1 MASSRLSREA
11 YAIGIICALYEE
23 KAAVEAMLDERH
35 EALDQKPED
44 TNSYTFGKI
53 GRHNVVIACLPG
65 GSQGTAAAA
74 TVAIHMTHSFP
85 IKLGLMVGIGGGVP
99 SQVPD
104 IRLGDVVVSLP
115 VGTHGGVIQ
124 YDFGKMELDGFRRKG
139 HLDKPPKALLSAVT
153 SLRAKHELD
162 EPDFPEYLIAI
173 SKKPRMAKKYGFQ
186 GSENDQLFDNN
197 NQHVV
202 RDPREDDL
210 PQVFYGTI
218 GSGNMVMKDG
228 EFRDLKAA
236 DDKIICF
243 EMEAAGLMNDFPCLV
258 IRGISD
264 YADSRKND
272 RWQPYA
278 AATAA
283 AYAKELLSAVSVQ
296 EVAKLGPARKHLV
309 PFSLKGIPAID
320 HFVQRDKEMQKLE
333 DFFLNQ
339 TSQPV
344 RRKVFVVHGLGGIG
358 KTQLCIEFARKH
370 QAQYTAVLWMDGSSE
385 DALQQSFV
393 KVFPMLPAEEMSV
406 DLVEAV
412 NCQRASP
419 ELVVKTVLDWL
430 SLPSNQGWLH
440 IIDNVDHDINAKDKD
455 SLAYDLAKYSAR
467 VDHGSLLITSRL
479 STLTVP
485 QNAHQLTEMNLEEA
499 RALFEE
505 HRGKSVSDIPARDES
520 VDLESLL
527 GKLEGMPLALAQAG
541 AFIRQ
546 TNISIREYLDSYN
559 STWDDLITQQDSY
572 PLQEY
577 AQRSMLTTWK
587 ISYQQVESESLEAA
601 TLLKLWA
608 FLDPKDLWYELIAC
622 AIQLES
628 EIDIPEWLST
638 LAKNR
643 LKFRGAL
650 GLLRK
655 YSLVNNGRDN
665 DNYSM
670 HAVLHSW
677 CRHLACMSSTSE
689 AFLELAMGIVTQMSP
704 GEDDNDCGIL
714 MRRLFPHGQQ
724 LLYQL
729 RLGTIWTTLNVLPTV
744 YAGLANLF
752 DWNRAFEEAAEV
764 LEHALEKGK
773 KIFGED
779 DLRTLNIAGRLVV
792 AYCHL
797 KKHAK
802 AQKLAEH
809 CLAVCEKLLI
819 SDPGRSAAILEE
831 MEWFLQDLG
840 TNYLDQMRLEDA
852 EGVLKRAI
860 ALSEQQQEQQQHT
873 EDGYTLDAMI
883 ALGGVYDRQ
892 ARLTEAEVMFER
904 ASEVS
909 SKLYGPY
916 HRFTLST
923 LVALS
928 GVYDKLG
935 KVVKAKEVAERAAA
949 GFDKIVLEDQHP
961 RTRMAEARIRLFR
974 RQGKFAEAIVFAKR
988 VLKENEERLGPKHR
1002 DTLSV
1007 AFELAHLYDKDNR
1020 LQEARSL
1027 HEQLIPKFE
1036 DTFGLRYHGSLKV
1049 MENLAYIYIDNFKM
1063 LSEAE
1068 ELFKRVLTVCEEW
1081 LGPNHSSTLLIASGL
1096 AYLYKEDNRSQEA
1109 RSLYEELIPKFE
1121 DTFGLRHN
1129 NSLRVMEKLAIIY
1142 VKNFDMLCE
1151 AEELFK
1157 RVLTVREEWL
1167 SSDHIDTLSSVSK
1180 LSWVYN
1186 KQGDQVREV
1195 EMCERALLGYKN
1207 TLGPDHEETLKAAQF
1222 LRQAIGGTPGEFS
1235 MTSRNIILDNDFN
1248 LVASCQCMDGSWLQ
1262 TSISLNDLLENQG
1275 GHFAWN
1281 KRGNFVAA
1289 ARNIRLSDYGMFLV
1303 AELVDNHG
1311 VWKDTRVDLDERIA
1325 NHDGKLTF
1333 VALGD
1338 DSGEASIEESG
1349 EVSDEESV
1357 EESDEELDEESA
1369 PATSLVT
1376 QEHSGRLREL
1386 PAETTSLARMSISAK
1401 LPRRCWWRRIGRN
1414 KKD

>member
-650 GLLRK
+650 GLLKK

-764 LEHALEKGK
+764 LKHALEKGK

-792 AYCHL
+792 AY
-797 KKHAK
+797 
-802 AQKLAEH
+802 
-809 CLAVCEKLLI
+809 
-819 SDPGRSAAILEE
+819 S
-831 MEWFLQDLG
+831 
-840 TNYLDQMRLEDA
+840 
-852 EGVLKRAI
+852 
-860 ALSEQQQEQQQHT
+860 
-873 EDGYTLDAMI
+873 
-883 ALGGVYDRQ
+883 
-892 ARLTEAEVMFER
+892 
-904 ASEVS
+904 
-909 SKLYGPY
+909 
-916 HRFTLST
+916 
-923 LVALS
+923 
-928 GVYDKLG
+928 
-935 KVVKAKEVAERAAA
+935 
-949 GFDKIVLEDQHP
+949 
-961 RTRMAEARIRLFR
+961 
-974 RQGKFAEAIVFAKR
+974 
-988 VLKENEERLGPKHR
+988 
-1002 DTLSV
+1002 
-1007 AFELAHLYDKDNR
+1007 
-1020 LQEARSL
+1020 
-1027 HEQLIPKFE
+1027 
-1036 DTFGLRYHGSLKV
+1036 
-1049 MENLAYIYIDNFKM
+1049 
-1063 LSEAE
+1063 
-1068 ELFKRVLTVCEEW
+1068 
-1081 LGPNHSSTLLIASGL
+1081 
-1096 AYLYKEDNRSQEA
+1096 
-1109 RSLYEELIPKFE
+1109 
-1121 DTFGLRHN
+1121 
-1129 NSLRVMEKLAIIY
+1129 
-1142 VKNFDMLCE
+1142 
-1151 AEELFK
+1151 EELFK

-1167 SSDHIDTLSSVSK
+1167 GSDHIDTLSSVSK

-1207 TLGPDHEETLKAAQF
+1207 TLGSDHEETLKAAQF

-1303 AELVDNHG
+1303 AELVDDHG